1 MLVHAL
7 GGPPWSFTVHGPEEF
22 DKAQFIALPEKIRR
36 ASFVVAISSFGRSQL
51 FRQVAH
57 EQWHKIKIVRCGLE
71 PSFYQR
77 NHVSSSLPTA
87 PRLVCVGRLCEQKG
101 QLLLLEATKKLME
114 AGLKFEVVLAGDGE
128 MRGDLDRLIDT
139 CQLRSVVRITG
150 WITSAEVREQILAS
164 RALVLPSFAE
174 GLPVVIMEAMALQRP
189 VISTFV
195 AGIPELVE
203 PNEHGWLVSAG
214 DVDGLAAAMRACL
227 ECPGEQIQAMG
238 AKARTKVVRFH
249 DVDHEAAVLAG
260 LFQSAYSS

>member
-1 MLVHAL
+1 MHWSCQAL
-7 GGPPWSFTVHGPEEF
+7 RKDSP
-22 DKAQFIALPEKIRR
+22 
-36 ASFVVAISSFGRSQL
+36 
-51 FRQVAH
+51 
-57 EQWHKIKIVRCGLE
+57 
-71 PSFYQR
+71 
-77 NHVSSSLPTA
+77 SSSWKPWPCNA
-87 PRLVCVGRLCEQKG
+87 
-101 QLLLLEATKKLME
+101 
-114 AGLKFEVVLAGDGE
+114 
-128 MRGDLDRLIDT
+128 
-139 CQLRSVVRITG
+139 
-150 WITSAEVREQILAS
+150 
-164 RALVLPSFAE
+164 
-174 GLPVVIMEAMALQRP
+174 P